1 MSARFFAELFL
12 QNFFILQNWNSV
24 PIKQF
29 LLSSSFQPLATTI
42 LCCFH
47 EFDLIS
53 LGHSYSICRFVTFIL
68 LSIMSS
74 KFIQVV
80 VCDGICFLL
89 RLNNI
94 FLYVYIIFF
103 HPLTHQDIWVASV
116 SWLLW
121 IMRLW
126 TWVYKYLF
134 KILLSVPCDVYPEME
149 LLEDIVVL
157 LLIFWGMFVLISAE
171 AISFHVTNSAQG
183 FPFFTSSPALVFCCC
198 FGSSHSNGCE
208 MVSHGGFDLHFSN
221 K

>member
-1 MSARFFAELFL
+1 M
-12 QNFFILQNWNSV
+12 
-24 PIKQF
+24 
-29 LLSSSFQPLATTI
+29 
-42 LCCFH
+42 
-47 EFDLIS
+47 
-53 LGHSYSICRFVTFIL
+53 TFIF

-74 KFIQVV
+74 KFIHVV

-103 HPLTHQDIWVASV
+103 HPLTHQDIWVTSV

-126 TWVYKYLF
+126 TGVYKYLF

-149 LLEDIVVL
+149 WLDDIVVL
-157 LLIFWGMFVLISAE
+157 LLIFWGMSVFISAE

-183 FPFFTSSPALVFCCC
+183 FPFFTSSPAPVFCCC